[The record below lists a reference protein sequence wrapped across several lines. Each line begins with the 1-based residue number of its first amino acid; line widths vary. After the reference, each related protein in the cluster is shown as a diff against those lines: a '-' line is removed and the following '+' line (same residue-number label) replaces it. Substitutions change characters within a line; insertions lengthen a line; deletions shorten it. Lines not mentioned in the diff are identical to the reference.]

1 MVLKY
6 IPNTT
11 QADWQTKR
19 LYTIAQNKYRKE
31 NYSQVVALYST
42 SLATHWDYSYS
53 SACGS
58 HVSPVL
64 FQLNN
69 THTHTHTHNRFG
81 QDKTDEPVPE
91 ETFTHSITPIVVISH
106 PLSASAPSRIT
117 INTTS
122 HTAILSCQTE
132 MNHWLTAVVIPAAAA
147 TVPCLKLNHT
157 YQQCTSLYNAL
168 WQTHNHFNELAG
180 YH

>member
-1 MVLKY
+1 VVLKY

-69 THTHTHTHNRFG
+69 THTHTHTTALARTRRMS
-81 QDKTDEPVPE
+81 QYQKK
-91 ETFTHSITPIVVISH
+91 HSPTRLH
-106 PLSASAPSRIT
+106 LSWSS
-117 INTTS
+117 
-122 HTAILSCQTE
+122 
-132 MNHWLTAVVIPAAAA
+132 VIPYLLQLHLVLRS
-147 TVPCLKLNHT
+147 T
-157 YQQCTSLYNAL
+157 QQVIQLFWAVKQKWIIDLLQSSFQQLL
-168 WQTHNHFNELAG
+168 LQ
-180 YH
+180 YHAWN